1 MSEHRL
7 RIARRVHRQ
16 PGVHF
21 NELVRTLE
29 LTPAT
34 VRDALDD
41 LLEQGTIAVEELSG
55 RTHYYPP
62 SYDDW
67 ERRALAAFH
76 RETAREI
83 LVYLY
88 EHGQSRPN
96 DVTTALDIARG
107 TLEWHLETLL
117 EWDLVEKRRD
127 GSHVTLELASPEETI
142 ELLAIV
148 EPDATDRFLDRA
160 SRLLDRFLEGG

>member
-7 RIARRVHRQ
+7 KIARHVHHR

-21 NELVRTLE
+21 NGLVRDLE

-41 LLEQGTIAVEELSG
+41 LLDQETITVEELTG

-88 EHGQSRPN
+88 EHGESRPD
-96 DVTTALDIARG
+96 DVTAALDIVRS
-107 TLEWHLETLL
+107 TLEWHLESLL

-127 GSHVTLELASPEETI
+127 GARVTLELASPEETV